1 MPYLVV
7 HEFGH
12 AFAGLG
18 DEYYTSQVSYEDF
31 VAEGVEPW
39 EPNVTA
45 LLDPERL
52 KWADLSTAGVP
63 LPTPWN
69 QADYDATSLAFQKVR
84 GELRDGGASESRMDE
99 YFAEVAA
106 TTDPMLRAETHYGE
120 VGAFEG
126 APTRRKGSTGRPSDC
141 IMFTRNPDDFCPVCA
156 GAIERVIDLHLGS
169 GNMPREAVATIVR
182 RERVRSTSRRL
193 AQHRPD
199 RLAEGA

>member
-31 VAEGVEPW
+31 VTAGVEPW

-52 KWADLSTAGVP
+52 KWGELSTSPEHAAAHPVEPGRVRRDLAGFP
-63 LPTPWN
+63 ESPRRAPRERRERRAGW
-69 QADYDATSLAFQKVR
+69 TSTSPRWRPQR
-84 GELRDGGASESRMDE
+84 IPCCE
-99 YFAEVAA
+99 AE
-106 TTDPMLRAETHYGE
+106 PHYGQ

-126 APTRRKGSTGRPSDC
+126 ASYQAKGLYRPAVDC
-141 IMFTRNPDDFCPVCA
+141 IMFSRNPDHYCPVCA
-156 GAIERVIDLHLGS
+156 AAIDRSIELHLGS
-169 GNMPREAVATIVR
+169 
-182 RERVRSTSRRL
+182 
-193 AQHRPD
+193 RPSD
-199 RLAEGA
+199 QPAG